1 MSYATV
7 QDMPLMQAKKPNP
20 TPPTGL
26 SSTTLHQETL
36 STHSKHDPDCYS
48 DDGYPTLPRPKV
60 ILSLRHSDAGTWSRK
75 QASLLQ
81 TVPVRIHSVE
91 LKRARSLSLDT
102 ATTRNNHL
110 QQPSIRKALQPE
122 NKKPKE
128 SKQSNSKPRIGR
140 SKSLSTSGSKL
151 PNGQQPAIK
160 SPLLTD
166 CRDPSLTPPAVSP
179 TQDMSTNHGRVQA
192 RKIASEVDKASSSRS
207 KKPRKI
213 GRAITFSFG
222 AGSDKKRRSL
232 GFLGK
237 AKGATENDYHD
248 VPTSP
253 ILTSRKNNKLT
264 SSLSTHDFQR
274 RTILE
279 ETDSRSSH
287 WSPAPVYPHHE
298 PALKNHFGSCRDFHS
313 IDETEEVRHQP
324 RVPLYIPVRSR
335 GDVESP
341 DISPTLSEFSS
352 RQNSLES
359 LSLSLRSEPVLRH
372 SMSTPPSR
380 NHSPILW
387 KSPDNHMTTRSRQ
400 RKLSDPAQL
409 SPDLEN
415 SDDHSSV
422 FENESTS
429 RNARNSHLKKR
440 NTFCVRENKLTPK
453 PGWVSNEICNLSL
466 LRNMVAIPCGKCSNY
481 KIYFE

>member
-1 MSYATV
+1 MSCATV

-36 STHSKHDPDCYS
+36 TLSKHDTVVDCYS

-81 TVPVRIHSVE
+81 TVPVRIHSE

-102 ATTRNNHL
+102 ATARNNS
-110 QQPSIRKALQPE
+110 QQPPIQKALQPE
-122 NKKPKE
+122 NKKLKD

-140 SKSLSTSGSKL
+140 SKSLSTSGCKL
-151 PNGQQPAIK
+151 SNGQPTSR
-160 SPLLTD
+160 SPLLID
-166 CRDPSLTPPAVSP
+166 CRDPSLTPPAVLSP
-179 TQDMSTNHGRVQA
+179 TQDMSTNHSRVQA
-192 RKIASEVDKASSSRS
+192 RKEADKADKASSNRS

-237 AKGATENDYHD
+237 VKDATENDYGD
-248 VPTSP
+248 VPASP
-253 ILTSRKNNKLT
+253 ILTTRKNNKLT
-264 SSLSTHDFQR
+264 TSWSNHDFHQG
-274 RTILE
+274 TILE
-279 ETDSRSSH
+279 ETDSIGNH
-287 WSPAPVYPHHE
+287 WAPAPVYPHQE
-298 PALKNHFGSCRDFHS
+298 PVLRSHFGSCRDFHS
-313 IDETEEVRHQP
+313 IDETEEARHQP
-324 RVPLYIPVRSR
+324 RVPLYIPVRT
-335 GDVESP
+335 DTESP
-341 DISPTLSEFSS
+341 DISPTFSEFSS
-352 RQNSLES
+352 RQNSFES

-380 NHSPILW
+380 SHSPISW
-387 KSPDNHMTTRSRQ
+387 KSQEHNSRQ

-415 SDDHSSV
+415 SDNHSSV
-422 FENESTS
+422 FENENSP
-429 RNARNSHLKKR
+429 RNSNLKKR
-440 NTFCVRENKLTPK
+440 NTFCVRETKLTPK
-453 PGWVSNEICNLSL
+453 PGWVSN
-466 LRNMVAIPCGKCSNY
+466 
-481 KIYFE
+481 